1 MQISKKQITFS
12 EVFTLF
18 LKFKSIFEHFKKKM
32 TLIAYIFP
40 KLRNAK
46 DMLR

>member
-18 LKFKSIFEHFKKKM
+18 LKFKSIFEHFKKKDDPHS
-32 TLIAYIFP
+32 LYISKIAECE
-40 KLRNAK
+40 RHA
-46 DMLR
+46 